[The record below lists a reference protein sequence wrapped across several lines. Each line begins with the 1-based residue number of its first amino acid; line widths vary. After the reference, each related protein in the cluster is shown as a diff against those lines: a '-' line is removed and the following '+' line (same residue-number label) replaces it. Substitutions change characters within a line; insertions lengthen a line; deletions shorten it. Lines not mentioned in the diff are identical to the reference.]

1 MPNKLVLI
9 ISAIAIFDLSLIG
22 ILSWI
27 KSKKTPY
34 YFWLG
39 WMFIATAIAIL
50 DNTHIFVGKG
60 TIILYH
66 IALFF
71 NLAWGAYLI
80 SFVKCLRHPNN
91 SSIKINWTLFIPAFL
106 YFPFFILT
114 LIQPHWANDT
124 IRLAEEG
131 KMTPFG
137 VYYNLSI
144 CVYTIFSNAFLLWQE
159 YYRDM
164 KLEISNFQHKLI
176 KEVLWTMLVLQLF
189 AFVPFIFKFDIKY
202 VILYMP
208 VFGQIFFLYIFIKM
222 TFSPNAAF
230 NHEAHSEKYLEN
242 GTKYSTI
249 KLNEQSAEVI
259 LEKIHELMETQKPF
273 LDFDYTLSHMAK
285 DLKVSPNILSM
296 ILNSKLNNSFPD
308 FINSF
313 RIKMAI
319 QLLEKANKK
328 NLTIEAIAY
337 DSGFNNRTSFYNAFK
352 KQTGKLPREY
362 LKNENEKEYEQKEV
376 V

>member
-1 MPNKLVLI
+1 MPDKLVLI

-66 IALFF
+66 IALFL

-80 SFVKCLRHPNN
+80 SFVQCLRHPNDI
-91 SSIKINWTLFIPAFL
+91 SIKINWKLFIPAFL

-114 LIQPHWANDT
+114 LVQPQWADDT
-124 IRLAEEG
+124 IRLAEVG
-131 KMTPFG
+131 KLTPFG
-137 VYYNLSI
+137 MYYNFSI
-144 CVYTIFSNAFLLWQE
+144 CTYSIFSNAFLLWQE
-159 YYRDM
+159 YSRRK
-164 KLEISNFQHKLI
+164 KLEISKIQHKLI
-176 KEVLWTMLVLQLF
+176 KEVLWIMLVLQLL
-189 AFVPFIFKFDIKY
+189 AFIPFIFKFDIEY
-202 VILYMP
+202 IILYMP
-208 VFGQIFFLYIFIKM
+208 VFGQIFFLYIFIRM
-222 TFSPNAAF
+222 TFSPNSPF
-230 NHEAHSEKYLEN
+230 NYENLSEKYTEN

-249 KLNEQSAEVI
+249 KVNEQSAEAI
-259 LEKIHELMETQKPF
+259 LERIHELMEKQKPF
-273 LDFDYTLSHMAK
+273 LDFDYTLSQMAK

-296 ILNSKLNNSFPD
+296 IINSKLNNSFPD

-319 QLLEKANKK
+319 HLLEKANKK
-328 NLTIEAIAY
+328 NLSIEAIAY

-352 KQTGKLPREY
+352 KQTGKLPKEY
-362 LKNENEKEYEQKEV
+362 LKNEKEKELKEV

>member
-1 MPNKLVLI
+1 MPEKIVLI

-22 ILSWI
+22 ILSWV

-66 IALFF
+66 IALFL

-80 SFVKCLRHPNN
+80 SFIQCLRHPSDN
-91 SSIKINWTLFIPAFL
+91 SIKINWKLFIPAFL

-114 LIQPHWANDT
+114 FFQPQWANDT
-124 IRLAEEG
+124 ISLAEAG
-131 KMTPFG
+131 KLTPFG
-137 VYYNLSI
+137 MYYNFSI
-144 CVYTIFSNAFLLWQE
+144 CSYSIISNAFLLWQE
-159 YYRDM
+159 YSRRK
-164 KLEISNFQHKLI
+164 KLEISKTQHELI
-176 KEVLWTMLVLQLF
+176 KEVLWIMLALQLL
-189 AFVPFIFKFDIKY
+189 AFIPFIFKFDIEY
-202 VILYMP
+202 IILYMP
-208 VFGQIFFLYIFIKM
+208 IFGQIFFLYIFIRM
-222 TFSPNAAF
+222 TFSPNSPF
-230 NHEAHSEKYLEN
+230 NSESLSEKYTEN
-242 GTKYSTI
+242 GIKYATI
-249 KLNEQSAEVI
+249 KLNEQGTEAI
-259 LEKIHELMETQKPF
+259 LEKIHELMETKKPF
-273 LDFDYTLSHMAK
+273 LEFDYTLSQMAK

-296 ILNSKLNNSFPD
+296 IINSKLNNSFPD

-313 RIKMAI
+313 RVKMAI
-319 QLLEKANKK
+319 QLLEKSNKK

-352 KQTGKLPREY
+352 KHTGKLPKEY
-362 LKNENEKEYEQKEV
+362 LKNEKETELKEV